1 MQLTDEQKTK
11 VSEWIANGLR
21 LSEIQERL
29 GAECGVRLTYMEA
42 RMLVDDL
49 KLLPL
54 DPVEPASAKPVPET
68 ALEGEEDSGSGES
81 TQGGPA
87 QVSVTSDTLARPGA
101 IASGKV
107 NFSDGQQVVW
117 LLDQMGQMRMLPP
130 HPGYM
135 PPKEDM
141 AKVNQLMELEFQRLG
156 F

>member
-11 VSEWIANGLR
+11 VSEWIASGLR

-29 GAECGVRLTYMEA
+29 GAECGVRLTYMEV

-54 DPVEPASAKPVPET
+54 DPVEPAIAQPAEET
-68 ALEGEEDSGSGES
+68 PPAGAEDSHSEALPSGA
-81 TQGGPA
+81 PA
-87 QVSVTSDTLARPGA
+87 PVSVTTDTLARPGA

-130 HPGYM
+130 HPGYR
-135 PPKEDM
+135 PPQEDM
-141 AKVNQLMELEFQRLG
+141 AKVNQLMEIEFQRLG

>member
-11 VSEWIANGLR
+11 VSEWIASGLR

-54 DPVEPASAKPVPET
+54 DPVEPAVVQPTEET
-68 ALEGEEDSGSGES
+68 PPAGAVDSQSEELPPGE
-81 TQGGPA
+81 PA
-87 QVSVTSDTLARPGA
+87 PVSVTTDTLARPGA
-101 IASGKV
+101 IASGRV

-130 HPGYM
+130 HPGYR
-135 PPKEDM
+135 PPQEDM